1 MPKKTKKQKIIADY
15 RRKIKLLSIAS
26 SDSSSAN
33 LVTNKAVEPVKTEQ
47 SVRLNQTPDHEE
59 TVIRKSFFQD
69 LKKSLVL
76 IGLIITLEIIFYFVS
91 IKNYFGLG

>member
-15 RRKIKLLSIAS
+15 RRKIKLLTVTP
-26 SDSSSAN
+26 SDSSFMN
-33 LVTNKAVEPVKTEQ
+33 RVTNKIVEPVK
-47 SVRLNQTPDHEE
+47 VEE
-59 TVIRKSFFQD
+59 IIIRKYFFKD